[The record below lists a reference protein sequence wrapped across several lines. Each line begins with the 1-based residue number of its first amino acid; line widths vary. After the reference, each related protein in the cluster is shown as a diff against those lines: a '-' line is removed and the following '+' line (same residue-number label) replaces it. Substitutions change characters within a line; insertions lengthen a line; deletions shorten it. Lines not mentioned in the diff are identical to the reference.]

1 MTDLDNRIRLDP
13 PIVDFSKSGTTGE
26 LHDNYPKP
34 NTQARF
40 DLMRTYLIGL
50 LSNQSSD
57 EDTDGEPFEKR
68 TGTLWY
74 KKKAALLEIFNG
86 TKFEDL
92 SKHIGITVGDSE
104 VSLES
109 MMLNVLASL
118 NYVAPR
124 AIWCGR
130 FDFSPTNNIS
140 IPAAYQG
147 YAAIKNMHP
156 LVYINGLLID
166 PRDTVIQSG
175 SPSYIKINDNFNPE
189 AGQKYTVILE
199 HVTDITQEDVIAQ
212 G

>member
-1 MTDLDNRIRLDP
+1 MTDLDNRIRLDQS
-13 PIVDFSKSGTTGE
+13 IVDFTKSGTTGE
-26 LHDNYPKP
+26 LHDEYPKP

-74 KKKAALLEIFNG
+74 KKKSALLELFNG
-86 TKFEDL
+86 TEFEDL
-92 SKHIGITVGDSE
+92 SKHIGITIDKTKIPI
-104 VSLES
+104 ES
-109 MMLNVLASL
+109 VILNILAAL
-118 NYVAPR
+118 RYVAPR
-124 AIWCGR
+124 VIWCGR
-130 FDFSPTNNIS
+130 FDQNVTDIIQ

-147 YAAIKNMHP
+147 YAAMPNMHP

-166 PRDTVIQSG
+166 PRDTTIQAG
-175 SPSYIKINDNFNPE
+175 SPFYIKMNDNFIPE
-189 AGQKYTVILE
+189 VGQKYTVILE
-199 HVTDITQEDVIAQ
+199 QVSDITQEDIIGQ